1 MEKTIRFIPKNVP
14 YLIAGFLSENEQKIY
29 EDAIKKFNNERA
41 KNSLDISIKGS
52 NLFKVLLLNQ
62 VGIRTATLPELD
74 QIIQL
79 DNNFLNGT
87 YEDVPSLVLR
97 SNEDTYE
104 RNDYLAETLAKLI
117 KKRKFNEPVVMNG
130 LELVED
136 GNSFY
141 GLNFKRGK
149 TFDYFEAPE
158 LNNKNNQ
165 QKFVRQDERGMPI
178 FDKKGNRTLY
188 TRDSGL
194 SGLYLGRG
202 LDLYS
207 DGGSLAYSIDYGR
220 VVVVGGE
227 ATSQKIVKRKQ

>member
-1 MEKTIRFIPKNVP
+1 MNV
-14 YLIAGFLSENEQKIY
+14 LKCGCCH
-29 EDAIKKFNNERA
+29 
-41 KNSLDISIKGS
+41 
-52 NLFKVLLLNQ
+52 
-62 VGIRTATLPELD
+62 
-74 QIIQL
+74 
-79 DNNFLNGT
+79 
-87 YEDVPSLVLR
+87 
-97 SNEDTYE
+97 
-104 RNDYLAETLAKLI
+104 
-117 KKRKFNEPVVMNG
+117 
-130 LELVED
+130 VED

-194 SGLYLGRG
+194 SRLYLDG
-202 LDLYS
+202 LLALGSS
-207 DGGSLAYSIDYGR
+207 DGDLANSDDDGR